1 MEAYISRE
9 FARRIGNKEEEA
21 FFTGDGTGKPLGVLA
36 ATGGAE
42 IGVTAA
48 SATAFTADEVFDLFY
63 SLKAP
68 YRKNAVFLMNDSSVK
83 ALRKLKDGNGQYL
96 WQPSL
101 TAGTPDML
109 LGRPVYTSAYM
120 PAMAASA
127 KSVLFGDLSY
137 YWVADRQGRSFRRLG
152 ELYATTGQVG
162 FLATQRVDGKL
173 ILPEA
178 VKVLQQKSA

>member
-1 MEAYISRE
+1 M
-9 FARRIGNKEEEA
+9 
-21 FFTGDGTGKPLGVLA
+21 
-36 ATGGAE
+36 
-42 IGVTAA
+42 
-48 SATAFTADEVFDLFY
+48 DLFY

-68 YRKNAVFLMNDSSVK
+68 YRKNAVFVMNDASIK
-83 ALRKLKDGNGQYL
+83 ALRKLKDNNGQYL

-101 TAGTPDML
+101 TASTPDTL
-109 LGRPVYTSAYM
+109 LGRPVYTSAFM
-120 PAMAASA
+120 PGLEAGA

-152 ELYATTGQVG
+152 ELFAPTGQVG

-178 VKVLQQKSA
+178 VKVLQQKAA